1 MAYYPVFLDIAGRP
15 CLVVGGGK
23 VAERKVRSLL
33 SAGAD
38 VTVLSPRLTE
48 GLKRLVSKKGADRVR
63 HIPRRYSP
71 GDLEGYF
78 LVISATNSKETNR
91 QVYEDA
97 EDFNVLLNVVDH
109 PDACNFI
116 VPSVVERGEL
126 KVAISTSGKSPFLA
140 KTLRNALEN
149 ALPQEL
155 VTFVEILG
163 AVRNKLLKEGAKSDK
178 KTRIYR
184 TLVDSPMLE
193 WIAGGS
199 AARINRFLREVLGN
213 EYTLSKLGIRLKR

>member
-48 GLKRLVSKKGADRVR
+48 GLKRLVSKKDVDRVR

-109 PDACNFI
+109 PEACNFI

-199 AARINRFLREVLGN
+199 AARINRFLREILGN

>member
-48 GLKRLVSKKGADRVR
+48 GLKRLVSKKDEDRVR

-109 PDACNFI
+109 PEACNFI

-199 AARINRFLREVLGN
+199 AARINRFLREILGN